1 MERSDL
7 RVARRRRLVLGGL
20 SDRRVVERP
29 VRIPE
34 LDGVAQISDG
44 CALGQDGELLCGSS
58 VSDVARVE
66 GWGIDHIPR
75 NPHHGLPGFVRLD
88 ADGGVTNEAFHFEV
102 TIPDGVTFN
111 QRLPAPT
118 LRR

>member
-7 RVARRRRLVLGGL
+7 RVARRRRLVLGRAFRPKG
-20 SDRRVVERP
+20 RRTA
-29 VRIPE
+29 RIPE